1 MKYCRYCA
9 NCITSGDCY
18 YCDER
23 EIVLS
28 YTQIRRPTLCSDFYP
43 SCMGDVD
50 TGKMYRP
57 KKRKSVVRDVGV
69 SLF

>member
-28 YTQIRRPTLCSDFYP
+28 YTQIRRPTSCSDFYP

-50 TGKMYRP
+50 TGRRYRP
-57 KKRKSVVRDVGV
+57 KQKKLVVSDVGI